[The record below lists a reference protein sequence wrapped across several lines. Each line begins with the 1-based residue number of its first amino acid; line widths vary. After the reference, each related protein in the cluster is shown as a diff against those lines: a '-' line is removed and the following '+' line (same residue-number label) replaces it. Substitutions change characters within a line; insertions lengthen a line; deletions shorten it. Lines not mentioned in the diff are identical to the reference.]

1 MDLGLKAR
9 TALIMAS
16 SRGLGLACATALAR
30 EGCHVFLNG
39 RNQSRLDEAAAMIA
53 AAHGVRPDTVVGDIC
68 TEDGRRAMTY
78 RANFPDARFD
88 IIERDRAPIGRIV
101 VNRPGTMLHI
111 VDQAIVPELRNRGL
125 GTAIM
130 KALMD
135 EATRNGLPVRLKVAS
150 TNDPSMRL
158 YRRLGFVPIRTEPLS
173 IEMEWRAPALGSQV
187 RQIADIFRDQ
197 PPSARRR

>member
-1 MDLGLKAR
+1 MNH
-9 TALIMAS
+9 TALSPTADDVIAIGSALGMLHLRPERDEDAPFRFKLFCE
-16 SRGLGLACATALAR
+16 SRPAEFALLQLDPA
-30 EGCHVFLNG
+30 VFEQLM
-39 RNQSRLDEAAAMIA
+39 RFQFHAQ
-53 AAHGVRPDTVVGDIC
+53 TV
-68 TEDGRRAMTY
+68 TY

-135 EATRNGLPVRLKVAS
+135 EATRNGLPVRFKVAS

-173 IEMEWRAPALGSQV
+173 IEMEWRAPAPGSQV
-187 RQIADIFRDQ
+187 RQIADIVRDQ
-197 PPSARRR
+197 PRSASRR

>member
-1 MDLGLKAR
+1 MMNH
-9 TALIMAS
+9 TALSPTADDVIAIGSALGMLHLRPERDEDAPFRFKLFCE
-16 SRGLGLACATALAR
+16 SRPAEFALLQLDPA
-30 EGCHVFLNG
+30 VFEQLM
-39 RNQSRLDEAAAMIA
+39 RFQFHAQ
-53 AAHGVRPDTVVGDIC
+53 TV
-68 TEDGRRAMTY
+68 TY

-173 IEMEWRAPALGSQV
+173 IEMEWRAPAPGSQV
-187 RQIADIFRDQ
+187 RQIADIVRDQ
-197 PPSARRR
+197 PRSASRR

>member
-1 MDLGLKAR
+1 MMNH
-9 TALIMAS
+9 TALSPTADDVIAIGSALGMLHLRPERDEDAPFRFKLFCE
-16 SRGLGLACATALAR
+16 SRPAEFAL
-30 EGCHVFLNG
+30 L
-39 RNQSRLDEAAAMIA
+39 QLDPAAFEQLMRFQFHAQ
-53 AAHGVRPDTVVGDIC
+53 TV
-68 TEDGRRAMTY
+68 TY

>member
-1 MDLGLKAR
+1 MNH
-9 TALIMAS
+9 TALSPAADDVIAIAS
-16 SRGLGLACATALAR
+16 ALGMLQLRPERDEDAPFRFKLFCESRPAEFALLQLDPA
-30 EGCHVFLNG
+30 VFEQLM
-39 RNQSRLDEAAAMIA
+39 RFQFHAQ
-53 AAHGVRPDTVVGDIC
+53 TV
-68 TEDGRRAMTY
+68 TY

-173 IEMEWRAPALGSQV
+173 IEMEWRAPAPGSQI
-187 RQIADIFRDQ
+187 RQIADILRDQ
-197 PPSARRR
+197 PPSASRR

>member
-1 MDLGLKAR
+1 MMNH
-9 TALIMAS
+9 TALSPTADDVIAIGSALGMLHLRPERDEDAPFRFKLFCE
-16 SRGLGLACATALAR
+16 SRPAEFALLQLDPA
-30 EGCHVFLNG
+30 VFEQLM
-39 RNQSRLDEAAAMIA
+39 RFQFHAQ
-53 AAHGVRPDTVVGDIC
+53 TV
-68 TEDGRRAMTY
+68 TY

-135 EATRNGLPVRLKVAS
+135 EATPNGLPVRLKVAS

-173 IEMEWRAPALGSQV
+173 IEMEWRAPAPGSQI

-197 PPSARRR
+197 PPSASRR

>member
-1 MDLGLKAR
+1 MNH
-9 TALIMAS
+9 TALSPTADDVIAIGSALGMLHLRPERDEDAPFRFKLFCE
-16 SRGLGLACATALAR
+16 SRPAEFALLQLDPA
-30 EGCHVFLNG
+30 VFEQLM
-39 RNQSRLDEAAAMIA
+39 RFQFHAQ
-53 AAHGVRPDTVVGDIC
+53 TV
-68 TEDGRRAMTY
+68 TY

-135 EATRNGLPVRLKVAS
+135 EATPNGLPVRLKVAS

-173 IEMEWRAPALGSQV
+173 IEMEWRAPAPGSQI

-197 PPSARRR
+197 PPSASRR

>member
-1 MDLGLKAR
+1 MMNH
-9 TALIMAS
+9 TALSPAADDVIAIGSALGMLHLRPERDEDAPFRFKLFCE
-16 SRGLGLACATALAR
+16 SRPAEFALLQLDPA
-30 EGCHVFLNG
+30 VFEQLM
-39 RNQSRLDEAAAMIA
+39 RFQFHAQ
-53 AAHGVRPDTVVGDIC
+53 TV
-68 TEDGRRAMTY
+68 TY

-173 IEMEWRAPALGSQV
+173 IEMEWRAPAPGSQI
-187 RQIADIFRDQ
+187 RQIADILRDQ
-197 PPSARRR
+197 PPSASRR

>member
-1 MDLGLKAR
+1 MMNH
-9 TALIMAS
+9 TALSPTAHDVIAIGSALGMLHLRPERDEDAPFRFKLFCE
-16 SRGLGLACATALAR
+16 SRPAEFAL
-30 EGCHVFLNG
+30 L
-39 RNQSRLDEAAAMIA
+39 QLDPAGFEQLMRFQFHAQ
-53 AAHGVRPDTVVGDIC
+53 TV
-68 TEDGRRAMTY
+68 TY

-135 EATRNGLPVRLKVAS
+135 EATGNGLPVRLKVAS

-173 IEMEWRAPALGSQV
+173 IEMEWRAPAPGSQV
-187 RQIADIFRDQ
+187 RQIADTFRDQ